1 MFSAEFMNKRRLLNI
16 KFFKKLLPSI
26 IMLLLI
32 GIDQFTKFLSVTY
45 LKGIDE
51 VSVLGEVLV
60 LKYCENTGA
69 AFSMFQ
75 DNKFILVGLTSL
87 FLLIGLFAVF
97 SGKIKNHFLI
107 YTISAV
113 VAGGIGNLI
122 DRISLGYVVDFI
134 YIKIIDFAIFNF
146 ADMCITLGGIAMVV
160 YILFFDKEKKNAED

>member
-1 MFSAEFMNKRRLLNI
+1 MNKRRLLNI

-51 VSVLGEVLV
+51 VSVLCEVLV